1 MSTTA
6 LLEVLHRQGIRL
18 AADGLTLRVSA
29 PEEADTDELR
39 ATLRQHKRALIRH
52 LERERL
58 RLEAADRRGLVV
70 RWAREPGYVALHDPT
85 AGEWHEVKASECLP
99 SVVESAK
106 AHHQRRGQRR

>member
-1 MSTTA
+1 MSAKA
-6 LLEVLHRQGIRL
+6 LLEVLRRQGIRL
-18 AADGLTLRVSA
+18 AADGLTLRVNA

-58 RLEAADRRGLVV
+58 RLEGADRRGLVI
-70 RWAREPGYVALHDPT
+70 RWAREPGYVTLHDPT

-99 SVVESAK
+99 SIVESAK
-106 AHHQRRGQRR
+106 ANRRRRGQRG